1 MKIRRV
7 TSLTALLSFSLLIT
21 TGIVLYIVPHG
32 RIAYWADWRLLG
44 LSKTE
49 WGNIHINLGLLFIL
63 SIGLH
68 IYYNWKIIVSYL
80 KNKAKQIKVFT
91 KEFNVALVL
100 SVILVFGT
108 YLFVPPF
115 SWVLEIN
122 ESIKNSATMKYGEPP
137 YGHAELSS
145 LKIFTS
151 KMGLDLPQCMER
163 LTKANVKLD
172 SAKQTINEIAKKNN
186 ISPNQLYLAMK
197 PADEPG
203 MIKNMPNIPPAGFGK
218 RPLAS
223 FCQEYNL
230 NIKTITQG
238 LSENDIN
245 TSPDLII
252 KKIAQKNNMNP
263 IDIYE
268 KVKEL
273 SSSTSQ

>member
-7 TSLTALLSFSLLIT
+7 TSLTALVSFILLIT

-68 IYYNWKIIVSYL
+68 IYYNWKIIVAYL
-80 KNKAKQIKVFT
+80 KNKTKQVEVFT

-100 SVILVFGT
+100 SVIFVFGT

-163 LTKANVKLD
+163 LTKKNFKLD
-172 SAKQTINEIAKKNN
+172 SAKQTINEIAKENN
-186 ISPNQLYLAMK
+186 MSPKQLYLAMK
-197 PADEPG
+197 PAEAPG
-203 MIKNMPNIPPAGFGK
+203 MIKKMPNIPPPGLGK
-218 RPLAS
+218 RSLA
-223 FCQEYNL
+223 
-230 NIKTITQG
+230 
-238 LSENDIN
+238 DI
-245 TSPDLII
+245 
-252 KKIAQKNNMNP
+252 
-263 IDIYE
+263 
-268 KVKEL
+268 
-273 SSSTSQ
+273 